1 MKMENAA
8 FHQSISNKKML
19 WQMSGKTEDFP
30 SDLSGSD
37 MTWSTFFCN
46 EQQLFE
52 DLLEAYLWKEN
63 AEE

>member
-1 MKMENAA
+1 
-8 FHQSISNKKML
+8 
-19 WQMSGKTEDFP
+19 MSGKTQDFP
-30 SDLSGSD
+30 SDLSVLD
-37 MTWSTFFCN
+37 MTRSTFFCN

>member
-1 MKMENAA
+1 MNGKM
-8 FHQSISNKKML
+8 Q
-19 WQMSGKTEDFP
+19 DFP